1 MSDCHINI
9 GPIECQLLNLIASTV
24 NSKSG
29 FADTRLQCHQPFSLG
44 VTVEFSGPGAI
55 ALMSLSPTIQVEF
68 YAKPLSPE
76 PSKALGSIVVQALP
90 DVLVYT
96 PTLMLSAPQ
105 SIGLSAKVIYRI
117 GAVLRVGAPEGPSIV
132 HGFTE
137 ALTIEI
143 YKPKKSK

>member
-9 GPIECQLLNLIASTV
+9 GPIGCQLYNLTASAI
-24 NSKSG
+24 SAKSE
-29 FADTRLQCHQPFSLG
+29 FAETRLPNNQPFSLQ

-68 YAKPLSPE
+68 YAKPLGPE
-76 PSKALGSIVVQALP
+76 PSKALGSIAVPAIPEELI
-90 DVLVYT
+90 YT
-96 PTLMLSAPQ
+96 PTLMLSAPK
-105 SIGLSAKVIYRI
+105 SIGFHAKMIYQI
-117 GAVLRVGAPEGPSIV
+117 GAVLRVGSPDGPSIV

-143 YKPKKSK
+143 YTPKNSK